1 MKKILFLIALISS
14 SSFAA
19 NTTNRQGFS
28 GPVYGLKS
36 VKAVLDA
43 GVFSDDTP
51 VTLTGSLAASLG
63 GSLYVFTDASGT
75 ISVNIDYSKW
85 RGLKVTPETAITI
98 QGQINKTFTETTIDV
113 ESIKL
118 VK

>member
-1 MKKILFLIALISS
+1 MKKILFLIVLISS

-43 GVFSDDTP
+43 GIFSDDTP

-63 GSLYVFTDASGT
+63 GDLYVFTDHSGT
-75 ISVNIDYSKW
+75 ISVKINYSKW
-85 RGLKVTPETAITI
+85 RGLKVTPETAIII
-98 QGQINKTFTETTIDV
+98 QGQIDKTFTDTIIEV
-113 ESIKL
+113 ENIKL
-118 VK
+118 LK